1 MHKFINNTWLKN
13 VNNLRNTVSKTIVQ
27 PSTIQPLTL
36 HKQPT
41 NWSQTQL
48 NKLFTAP
55 LSTKLFTAQK
65 HIFYLL
71 NKSFTFNPPC
81 LLLRLINEI

>member
-1 MHKFINNTWLKN
+1 MLRFINNTWLKN

-27 PSTIQPLTL
+27 TSTIQPLTL
-36 HKQPT
+36 YKQPT
-41 NWSQTQL
+41 NWSQAQFNNLST
-48 NKLFTAP
+48 TP

-71 NKSFTFNPPC
+71 NKSFTSNPPC